1 MKSYNICVIKGDGIG
16 PEIADEAIK
25 VLDSVSAK
33 FNFELN
39 YEYYLMGG
47 AAIDVFGEPLP
58 DETLNGARKSDAVLF
73 GAIGGEKWD
82 NLPRHLRPESGLL
95 KLRKS
100 LNAYAN
106 LRPAMIYDE
115 LINASTL
122 KAEVIKGVDIL
133 VVRELTGGLY
143 FGQPREKLE
152 DRAYNTMTYTVSEI
166 ERIAKIAFEAA
177 MKRRK
182 KVCMVDKAN
191 VLETSQLWREVTAKV
206 AQNYP
211 DVTLEYMY
219 VDNAAMQL
227 VRYPTGFD
235 VILTENLFG
244 DILSDEASMVCG
256 SIGLL
261 PSASMGG
268 DVGIYEPIHGSAPDI
283 AGQGIA
289 NPIAMILSAAM
300 MLRYALGENEAADCI
315 ENAIKAVLKDGYRT
329 KDIAKFDAEFDLVSG
344 RYVIDAKSIMGIFS
358 LDISQPID
366 LNIHADGDDTEI
378 LKALE
383 PYII

>member
-33 FNFELN
+33 FNFSLN
-39 YEYYLMGG
+39 YEYFLMGG

-58 DETLNGARKSDAVLF
+58 NETLDGARRSDAVLF

-211 DVTLEYMY
+211 EVTLEYMY

-300 MLRYALGENEAADCI
+300 MLRYALGENEAANCI

-329 KDIAKFDAEFDLVSG
+329 KDIAKFDAVEICTTSEIG
-344 RYVIDAKSIMGIFS
+344 SI
-358 LDISQPID
+358 ISD
-366 LNIHADGDDTEI
+366 
-378 LKALE
+378 
-383 PYII
+383 YIKKQ